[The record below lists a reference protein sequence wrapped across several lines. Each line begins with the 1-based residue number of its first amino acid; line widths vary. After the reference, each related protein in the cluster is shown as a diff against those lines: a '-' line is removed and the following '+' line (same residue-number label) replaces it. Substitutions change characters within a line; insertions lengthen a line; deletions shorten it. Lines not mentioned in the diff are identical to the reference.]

1 MKKFAAISLG
11 IALLTGCSSPQ
22 VGWEQDNQ
30 IMVAQ
35 NSVELKSN
43 LWLNKMPTIGEV
55 QDQTLHGALYLESN
69 AALPA
74 ELMVQSIAIRQGG
87 EEWLIDG
94 DLLELRTHSENQW
107 EIAFVWQFSVDP
119 EQPVD
124 VAVMLNNG
132 EHEEWLVE
140 KSVVI
145 DQVY

>member
-11 IALLTGCSSPQ
+11 IALLAGCSSPQ

-132 EHEEWLVE
+132 ELEEWLVE